1 MFFKATT
8 FRKKLFSNKNV
19 DMCVASKIQ
28 NPKACAKVFYIF
40 CTKMKGNVKVALLE
54 NVKNILLWKYCQS
67 KIEKFGCIEIEA
79 MNCVCVRMYA
89 TLAVSSKTDWR
100 LFSLKN
106 KIKLALT
113 SLTYLL
119 TYLLT
124 YQVYLSTSSFSS
136 FLLKMNLAMN
146 GGANCRR
153 RL

>member
-1 MFFKATT
+1 MFFIATT